1 MEGFAC
7 LIDDILV
14 FGKDQ
19 WEHDDRLYTVMK
31 KLQEAGL
38 TLNRA
43 KCEFCKTQVKFLGQV
58 LTKDGVQS
66 DPAKVAAI
74 INMRDPTCVSEVRR
88 YLGMANQLSKFTP
101 HLANTTKPLRDLL
114 SKKNQWSWGHPQ
126 KRALAEVKEALTKH
140 PTLALFDPERP
151 TTVSADAS
159 SYDMGA
165 VLLQKQ
171 ACGENRPVAYISRFF
186 PPNAS
191 LYAASRHRH
200 YSSVYD
206 AAWL

>member
-1 MEGFAC
+1 M
-7 LIDDILV
+7 DILV

-74 INMRDPTCVSEVRR
+74 INMRDPTCVSEVR
-88 YLGMANQLSKFTP
+88 
-101 HLANTTKPLRDLL
+101 
-114 SKKNQWSWGHPQ
+114 
-126 KRALAEVKEALTKH
+126 
-140 PTLALFDPERP
+140 
-151 TTVSADAS
+151 
-159 SYDMGA
+159 
-165 VLLQKQ
+165 
-171 ACGENRPVAYISRFF
+171 
-186 PPNAS
+186 
-191 LYAASRHRH
+191 
-200 YSSVYD
+200 
-206 AAWL
+206 